1 LKKLLKVAVTAAM
14 LFGAIPGKSSMAEG
28 PYPGTMNSQF
38 QVSPGV
44 VYGNTTYQTNNNQSM
59 NILDINLADPFTKVE
74 VGIPSPLNKLMTTTS
89 RANLPRTD
97 SNRVVGAING
107 SFFESRMPMYL
118 IAKDNALYNGG
129 IISTGTDKY
138 VNEPTAFGITADG
151 KAEIDYYQLNNR
163 IQYKNM
169 NSPIS
174 GFNRIRNSDELIVYT
189 PSFADGNTNTNQYG
203 TELVVITDQPSISEP
218 VKFGDQLTGTIQQIR
233 PYGNTT
239 NTKIPANGFVVS
251 FNGKMWNDR
260 MAGYKI
266 GDQITVSFAI
276 DSKWMN
282 AQFLLASG
290 PMLVKDSK
298 PFLTMDVNSSR
309 AREVTAR
316 TAVAIDSSKNRVFF
330 VTVDGR
336 QPGFSTGMNLK
347 DFADYLVKLGADRAI
362 NLDGGGSTTLATRLH
377 GQNQVSLMNKPSDG
391 NERAV
396 STILQAVSTA
406 PIGEPAQIKA
416 AKKQQGKLLVGSTLD
431 VNVNYVLDQYFN
443 SLTVNPANIKI
454 SIPSQ
459 IATAIGTKVTGTV
472 KGDGKIIVQYGN
484 AVTELPLTVVDTI
497 DQFKLNRENLVLQQ
511 GQTHKF
517 TASALDATGQPL
529 IYNQNL
535 VEWSL
540 TGEIGSISNDG
551 TLTTTQKGTG
561 VVTAKYGQSTIS
573 TTVTVTDEPILIDD
587 FEDSTKWTVSTARAN
602 ATANAVQ
609 SPEPVKNGKS
619 AIKLEYDFTTSET
632 GTKAAYLNGKFT
644 ADGQPLKLGLW
655 VYGDGQN
662 HWLRGK
668 IADNADKSHTI
679 NFTDEGKL
687 NWVGWKYVE
696 AAVPTAAVGPIT
708 IQQIYLA
715 ESVVEKQ
722 GKGVI
727 YLDKLQAIYLA
738 DYQEPMFNDVTGKFW
753 AKTEIEYLASQ
764 GIISGYPN
772 GMFKPEN
779 KLTRAHAAVLLARA
793 LNLDTKNVKEINYT
807 DVAKTHPYYAQIA
820 AVVSNGIMSG
830 KGNGIFDP
838 EGNLTRAQM
847 SAILVNAYLLAG
859 SYEKGFTDVPSDYWA
874 SKQIQALAA
883 NGITTGYPDGRFIP
897 GGTVTRVQYSA
908 FLYRILTKNNQ

>member
-1 LKKLLKVAVTAAM
+1 MKKLLKVAVTAAL
-14 LFGAIPGKSSMAEG
+14 LFGIYPGKDTEAAG
-28 PYPGTMNSQF
+28 PYPGKMNNEL
-38 QVSPGV
+38 QVSSGV
-44 VYGNTTYQTNNNQSM
+44 VYGNVTYQTSNNQSM

-97 SNRVVGAING
+97 NNRVVGAING

-138 VNEPTAFGITADG
+138 VNEPIAFGITADG
-151 KAEIDYYQLNNR
+151 KAEIDYFQLNNR
-163 IQYKNM
+163 IQFNNI

-189 PSFADGNTNTNQYG
+189 PSFGDGNTNTNQYG
-203 TELVVITDQPSISEP
+203 TELVVVTDQPSISEP

-233 PYGNTT
+233 PYGDTT

-266 GDQITVSFAI
+266 GDKMTVSFAI
-276 DSKWMN
+276 DTKWMN

-298 PFLTMDVNSSR
+298 PFLTIDLNSSR

-362 NLDGGGSTTLATRLH
+362 NLDGGGSTTLATRLY
-377 GQNQVSLMNKPSDG
+377 GQNQVSLMNSPSDG

-406 PIGEPAQIKA
+406 PLGEPTQMKA
-416 AKKQQGKLLVGSTLD
+416 SRKQQGKLLVGSTLD
-431 VNVNYVLDQYFN
+431 INVDYVLDQYFN
-443 SLTVNPANIKI
+443 SLTVNPKDVKI

-459 IATAIGTKVTGTV
+459 IATATGTKVTGAV
-472 KGDGKIIVQYGN
+472 KGDGKMVVQYGK
-484 AVTELPLTVVDTI
+484 AVTELPLTVVDSI
-497 DQFKLNRENLVLQQ
+497 DQFKLNRENPVLQQ
-511 GQTHKF
+511 GQIHKF
-517 TASALDATGQPL
+517 TASAFDATGQPL

-540 TGEIGSISNDG
+540 SGEIGSISKDG
-551 TLTTTQKGTG
+551 TLTTIKKGTG
-561 VVTAKYGQSTIS
+561 IVTAKYGQSTVS
-573 TTVTVTDEPILIDD
+573 TSVTVTDEPILVDD

-602 ATANAVQ
+602 ATMKTVQ
-609 SPEPVKNGKS
+609 NPEPVKNGTS
-619 AIKLEYDFTTSET
+619 AMKLEYDFTTADT

-644 ADGQPLKLGLW
+644 VDGSPLKLGLW
-655 VYGDGQN
+655 VYGDGQS

-668 IADNADKSHTI
+668 IADSAGKSHTL

-687 NWVGWKYVE
+687 NWSGWKYVE
-696 AAVPTAAVGPIT
+696 AAIPTAAVGPIT

-715 ESVVEKQ
+715 ESVLEKQ
-722 GKGVI
+722 GKGAI
-727 YLDKLQAIYLA
+727 YLDKLQAIFLS
-738 DYQEPMFNDVTGKFW
+738 DYQEPMFSDVKGKFW

-772 GMFKPEN
+772 GTFLPEN
-779 KLTRAHAAVLLARA
+779 KLTRAHAAVLLSRA
-793 LNLDTKNVKEINYT
+793 LNLDTKNVKDISYT
-807 DVAKTHPYYAQIA
+807 DVPKTHPYYAQIA
-820 AVVSNGIMSG
+820 AVVGSKIMSG

-847 SAILVNAYLLAG
+847 SAILVNAYSLSG
-859 SYEKGFTDVPSDYWA
+859 TYEKGFSDVTPDYWA

-883 NGITTGYPDGRFIP
+883 NGITTGYPDGTFKP

-908 FLYRILTKNNQ
+908 FLYRLLTKNKQ